1 MDTNVYS
8 GAVPR
13 RTNAL
18 GMSGFEQSMADMHM
32 QEALMLA
39 DLTLSVAH
47 RVRQFSAGVGKFL
60 GLAFLHKRDYVRD
73 GVMHFD

>member
-18 GMSGFEQSMADMHM
+18 GMTSFDQAMADMHM
-32 QEALMLA
+32 QEAMMLA
-39 DLTLSVAH
+39 DLTLSAAQ
-47 RVRQFSAGVGKFL
+47 RVRRFSAGVGKLL

-73 GVMHFD
+73 GVTHFD